1 MEVAEVAAP
10 SEPRTAGVEMRG
22 VEKRFGDTVALDGVD
37 FDLGPNEIHA
47 LLGENGA
54 GKTTL
59 MNILYGLISPDAGL
73 ISISGREIRPRNP
86 QDAIAAGVGMVH
98 QHFKL
103 VPTLT
108 VAENMVLGERG
119 GPLLSRR
126 RLASIS
132 ARLSELGERYGL
144 EVDPG
149 ARVWQLSVGEQ
160 QRVEILRALYR
171 AAKILIL
178 DEPTAT
184 LTPIEIERLFPKLRM
199 LADEGASIVF
209 ITHHL
214 EEVVRWADRITV
226 LRDGE
231 RVGTLPPRET
241 TTTKLARMM
250 VGRDVTLMR
259 VVVGEQRL
267 ESSPDEAADPEPAAT
282 GTQAG
287 AGTVLTA
294 EGLNADGD
302 RGTPALRDV
311 GFSVAPG
318 EIFAI
323 AGVEGNGQP
332 ELEEALFG
340 LRSVRSG
347 TVTLEGRD
355 LTRAEPDERLRAGL
369 ALVPSDRYRRGVI
382 RELTVAENLVLD
394 RIGDPPFATRA
405 GIDRKAVVDHAAGL
419 IDRYSIHVFGP
430 EQLAGTLSGG
440 NAQRV
445 VLART
450 LSRDLRCLV
459 AAQPTRGL
467 DVGAIEFVWEQ
478 LTAARDRGVAIL
490 LISTDLDEVMSL
502 ADRCSVIYRGRFVAS
517 WSRDEL
523 DHEQLGLAMGG
534 AGNRSD
540 GGAREHVG
548 SREGG

>member
-1 MEVAEVAAP
+1 
-10 SEPRTAGVEMRG
+10 MRG
-22 VEKRFGDTVALDGVD
+22 VRKSFGRTVALAGVD
-37 FDLGPNEIHA
+37 FDLEENEIHA

-59 MNILYGLISPDAGL
+59 MNVLYGLIRPEAGS
-73 ISISGREIRPRNP
+73 ISIGGRPIRPRNP
-86 QDAIAAGVGMVH
+86 EDAIAAGVGMVH

-108 VAENMVLGERG
+108 VAENMALGEPG

-132 ARLSELGERYGL
+132 AQLSELGERYGL
-144 EVDPG
+144 EVDPR

-171 AAKILIL
+171 NAKVLIL
-178 DEPTAT
+178 DEPTST
-184 LTPIEIERLFPKLRM
+184 LTPIEIERMFPKLRL

-226 LRDGE
+226 LRHGE
-231 RVGTLPPRET
+231 RVGTLRPRET
-241 TTTKLARMM
+241 TTAELARMM

-259 VVVGEQRL
+259 VVAGERRLDSADHEVGA
-267 ESSPDEAADPEPAAT
+267 PEAGGPVTDGSVREVLSVD
-282 GTQAG
+282 GL
-287 AGTVLTA
+287 TVR
-294 EGLNADGD
+294 GD
-302 RGTPALRDV
+302 RGIPALREV
-311 GFSVAPG
+311 SFSVAAG
-318 EIFAI
+318 EILAI

-340 LRSVRSG
+340 LRPLRTG
-347 TVTLEGRD
+347 TVRLEGRD
-355 LTRAEPDERLRAGL
+355 LARAEADERLRAGL

-394 RIGDPPFATRA
+394 RIGEAPFATRR
-405 GIDRKAVVDHAAGL
+405 GIDRSAIADHAREL
-419 IDRYSIHVFGP
+419 IRRYSIRVFGP
-430 EQLAGTLSGG
+430 EQRAGTLSGG
-440 NAQRV
+440 NAQRL

-450 LSRDLRCLV
+450 LSRDLRCLI

-478 LTAARDRGVAIL
+478 LAAARDRGVAIV
-490 LISTDLDEVMSL
+490 LISTDLDEVMTL

-517 WSRDEL
+517 WAREEL

-534 AGNRSD
+534 ATN
-540 GGAREHVG
+540 GAGKPDREWARTG
-548 SREGG
+548 EGG

>member
-1 MEVAEVAAP
+1 MEIAEASAP
-10 SEPRTAGVEMRG
+10 SEPMTASVVMRG
-22 VEKRFGDTVALDGVD
+22 IAKRFGGTVALDGVD
-37 FDLGPNEIHA
+37 FDLGASEIHA

-59 MNILYGLISPDAGL
+59 MNILYGLVPPDAG
-73 ISISGREIRPRNP
+73 SIEIEGREIRPRDP

-108 VAENMVLGERG
+108 VAENMALGERG

-126 RLASIS
+126 QLAAIADRLT
-132 ARLSELGERYGL
+132 ELGERYGL
-144 EVDPG
+144 EVDPR
-149 ARVWQLSVGEQ
+149 ARVWQLSVGER

-171 AAKILIL
+171 EAKILIL

-184 LTPIEIERLFPKLRM
+184 LTPIEIERVFPKLRL

-226 LRDGE
+226 LRHGE
-231 RVGTLPPRET
+231 RVGTLRPRET
-241 TTTKLARMM
+241 TTPELARMM

-259 VVVGEQRL
+259 VVAGERQL
-267 ESSPDEAADPEPAAT
+267 DSGEEAGDAGPAKKRVHT
-282 GTQAG
+282 GRG
-287 AGTVLTA
+287 AVLAA
-294 EGLNADGD
+294 EGIDAIGD
-302 RGTPALRDV
+302 RGTVALHGI
-311 GFSVAPG
+311 GFSVDPG

-332 ELEEALFG
+332 ELEEVLFG
-340 LRSVRSG
+340 LRSARSG
-347 TVTLEGRD
+347 TVTLDGRD

-382 RELTVAENLVLD
+382 RELTVAENLALD
-394 RIGDPPFATRA
+394 RIGEPPFATRA
-405 GIDRKAVVDHAAGL
+405 GIDRGAVAEHAAKL
-419 IDRYSIHVFGP
+419 IERYSIQVSGP
-430 EQLAGTLSGG
+430 EQPAGTLSGG

-478 LTAARDRGVAIL
+478 LAAARDRGVAIV

-502 ADRCSVIYRGRFVAS
+502 ADRCCVLYRGRFVAS
-517 WSRDEL
+517 WPRREL
-523 DHEQLGLAMGG
+523 DPEQLGLAMGG
-534 AGNRSD
+534 AGNGDSAS
-540 GGAREHVG
+540 GRERAPAG
-548 SREGG
+548 EGT